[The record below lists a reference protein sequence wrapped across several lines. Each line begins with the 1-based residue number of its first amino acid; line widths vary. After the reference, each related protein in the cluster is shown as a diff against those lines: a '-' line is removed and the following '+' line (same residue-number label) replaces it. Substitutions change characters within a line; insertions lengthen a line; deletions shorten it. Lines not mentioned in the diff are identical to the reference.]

1 LLYLF
6 VSLHP
11 FALLHPFV
19 KDAIWYLRFGWLR
32 HPLGLSLL
40 TVSLL
45 TQGLDPSASVDTMV
59 DLDSTARADTAS
71 QMAGTPSRPGV
82 DSLRSISNIG
92 VLFDAATQ
100 AKQAGDSTRALR
112 LYGRILQ
119 VDSMQSG
126 AYFQRGRIYAGQGRY
141 REAAAELVAYESVY
155 ATPRANYIGTKG
167 WYWLLAGEVEQ
178 ARTAS
183 RRAMDIAP
191 RAVPWP
197 LNLGHTFL
205 VDHQPETAKFFY
217 RQAMENI
224 QDRSD
229 LDLCL
234 RDFDRL
240 AKPAYAAR
248 IAADPDPHIAR
259 VRAMKDWF
267 HVTYLR
273 EGDDLRSQTSW
284 LAFLGTWITL
294 VGGLISLFG
303 ESSKSLT
310 AESRA
315 AVRDWLLGNDYAAKV
330 QQWPETFQS
339 LFKSVFTS
347 QHWNWACAGRS
358 ALASVG
364 MIGLTFLIMITF
376 GWTTTYQLARFGGT
390 GSVPL
395 GFAMTIGLVGGIN
408 ILIDYVSLYQT
419 RRVIAWMTTADQ
431 AWRRGALLALDA
443 GLTFLLPLVVT
454 STMQLVATF
463 MSGQLSDT
471 SPSFLLVTGLVEY
484 PKFILGRLDDSP
496 ILQAMYISTFVTS
509 IWLWLFVV
517 GGALLRLL
525 NSALSQV
532 QWLSSL
538 VDVEQEP
545 VKALGVMLALLATV
559 VFAAAAPVVL

>member
-1 LLYLF
+1 
-6 VSLHP
+6 
-11 FALLHPFV
+11 
-19 KDAIWYLRFGWLR
+19 
-32 HPLGLSLL
+32 
-40 TVSLL
+40 
-45 TQGLDPSASVDTMV
+45 
-59 DLDSTARADTAS
+59 
-71 QMAGTPSRPGV
+71 
-82 DSLRSISNIG
+82 
-92 VLFDAATQ
+92 
-100 AKQAGDSTRALR
+100 
-112 LYGRILQ
+112 
-119 VDSMQSG
+119 
-126 AYFQRGRIYAGQGRY
+126 
-141 REAAAELVAYESVY
+141 
-155 ATPRANYIGTKG
+155 
-167 WYWLLAGEVEQ
+167 
-178 ARTAS
+178 
-183 RRAMDIAP
+183 
-191 RAVPWP
+191 
-197 LNLGHTFL
+197 
-205 VDHQPETAKFFY
+205 
-217 RQAMENI
+217 
-224 QDRSD
+224 
-229 LDLCL
+229 
-234 RDFDRL
+234 
-240 AKPAYAAR
+240 
-248 IAADPDPHIAR
+248 
-259 VRAMKDWF
+259 
-267 HVTYLR
+267 
-273 EGDDLRSQTSW
+273 
-284 LAFLGTWITL
+284 
-294 VGGLISLFG
+294 
-303 ESSKSLT
+303 
-310 AESRA
+310 
-315 AVRDWLLGNDYAAKV
+315 
-330 QQWPETFQS
+330 
-339 LFKSVFTS
+339 
-347 QHWNWACAGRS
+347 
-358 ALASVG
+358 
-364 MIGLTFLIMITF
+364 MITF